1 MSQPA
6 EPSISKLLAE
16 TGQGSRSALREL
28 YRLTSPELYGRILT
42 ILRDP
47 QASRDVLEDT
57 YLRVWQAAHLFDPE
71 EHDARTMLNTMA
83 RTRAVNRLREDK
95 SLRTVARG
103 AQHRALAET
112 LRNEEGAERKP
123 AEREF
128 VKEVSSCIDA
138 MGQEYREIMCLAY
151 TRALE
156 YAEISSVTG
165 FTEAQVKSK
174 IREALEVLRDTLR
187 R

>member
-57 YLRVWQAAHLFDPE
+57 YLRVWQTAHLFDPE
-71 EHDARTMLNTMA
+71 DHGAKAMLNTLA

-95 SLRTVARG
+95 ALRTVARG
-103 AQHRALAET
+103 TQHRALAET
-112 LRNEEGAERKP
+112 LRQEESGKQKP
-123 AEREF
+123 AGREF
-128 VKEVSSCIDA
+128 IREVSSCIDG
-138 MGQEYREIMCLAY
+138 MGQEYREIMYLAY

-156 YAEISSVTG
+156 YAEISNVTG
-165 FTEAQVKSK
+165 FTQDQVKSK

-187 R
+187 K